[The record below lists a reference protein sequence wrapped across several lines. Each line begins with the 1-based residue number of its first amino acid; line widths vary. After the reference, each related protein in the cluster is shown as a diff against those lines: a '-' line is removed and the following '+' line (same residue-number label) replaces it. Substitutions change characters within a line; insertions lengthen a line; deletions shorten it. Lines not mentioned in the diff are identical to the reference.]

1 MFPLKQIE
9 SQPMATRPAVS
20 PAKATATRK
29 DAATPPAAVKKAT
42 PSAVVTLKTLFEELG
57 VAHELPKKQTHAMMT
72 DLVNAVTKQLK
83 QGVRIRMSGIGI
95 LEVRKRPARMGRN
108 PATGEKIKIKA
119 SKKIA
124 FRAAKEL
131 KEAV

>member
-1 MFPLKQIE
+1 
-9 SQPMATRPAVS
+9 MATRPAAS
-20 PAKATATRK
+20 PAKATATRRA
-29 DAATPPAAVKKAT
+29 AATPPAATKKAAPAT
-42 PSAVVTLKTLFEELG
+42 VVTLKTLFEELG
-57 VAHELPKKQTHAMMT
+57 AAHELPKKQAHAMMA

-83 QGVRIRMSGIGI
+83 KGVRIRMSGVGI

-108 PATGEKIKIKA
+108 PATGASIKIKA

-131 KEAV
+131 KESV